1 MCDKPENCAICKNK
15 FDEPLR
21 RPRNLPCGHTIC
33 SQCARAILLK
43 GLFFCPSCHPERSVA
58 ADAQLPVNSA
68 EAIIT
73 KQTDIR
79 PTSVA
84 PESVEPQDNSIKV
97 GESLRLQVEQ
107 QKLRLN
113 QLTER
118 CDKLVTS
125 LGEYRSLLRHW
136 GIKHY
141 RLEEGLSSLLE
152 QNNAAMRLLEQEIKR
167 GTNLA
172 RVGQET
178 RRQLQELM
186 VRLDTLNAAQEVYV
200 VIKDIDKCNV
210 RLEQWAAK
218 GKELFRNG
226 RTVLMSLKRLEKAKA
241 SLKAT
246 SEKQAAVAPVN
257 QEETTVAPVNQEET
271 TVAPVNQEDTPVAP
285 VNQEETTVS
294 PVNQEET
301 TVAPVNQE
309 DSASSS
315 VSKVQPITDDIFGA
329 LLTFSIEHLRNISRP
344 LQSLVVAGRVF
355 SVKEFHGGFYSARI
369 TSRGGKM
376 YLHAFEKQPL
386 TAFPATFKDRDI
398 AQLLDHSSTMACQFT
413 GRDRAAMEEVEI
425 CTSPDTAL
433 GKRFISLHTG
443 EVHQAGGT
451 EEHGEY
457 VVVGEYDRLPND
469 DTHDPRPAVEG
480 QHGKPPM
487 DWVVYAWVRPD
498 TGNWLQFGISLNN
511 CPMPDTSSANVIDGA
526 VGGPDVLKTA
536 ARATDLPEVLVLDRG
551 IVLPF

>member
-113 QLTER
+113 ELTER

-200 VIKDIDKCNV
+200 IIKDIDKCNV

-226 RTVLMSLKRLEKAKA
+226 RTVLMSLKRLENAKA

-246 SEKQAAVAPVN
+246 SDKQAAVAPVN

-294 PVNQEET
+294 PVNQEDTPVAPVNQEET
-301 TVAPVNQE
+301 TVSPVNQEETTVSPVNQE

-315 VSKVQPITDDIFGA
+315 VSKVQPIADDIFGA
-329 LLTFSIEHLRNISRP
+329 LLTFS
-344 LQSLVVAGRVF
+344 
-355 SVKEFHGGFYSARI
+355 
-369 TSRGGKM
+369 
-376 YLHAFEKQPL
+376 
-386 TAFPATFKDRDI
+386 DRDI